1 MVDNSNIIDVYIVR
15 EVIKMTS
22 SYNYSSYSDN
32 LMNKKELS
40 LSIKDIPHA
49 FRTMEGIFRET

>member
-32 LMNKKELS
+32 LMNKKELCHVF
-40 LSIKDIPHA
+40 KH
-49 FRTMEGIFRET
+49 